1 VIVAICGTTGSL
13 IKFAPLLRRLHER
26 GSPALMMCTGQQ
38 IEQIP
43 ALLSDFG
50 VPQPDVW
57 LRRRAAHDL
66 QRSLEIPGWFAD
78 VLARFARSRRKVRSH
93 IRGSATRPMV
103 LVHGDTLTTIVGAF
117 MGRALRAPV
126 GHVEAGMRSRDWR
139 NPFPEEVIRRW
150 TAKVA
155 EVHYAPG
162 PIPLAHL
169 RDENARGEIVDTG
182 ENTIRDALELT
193 KAAAAAV
200 PSVELPSEPFGIVSL
215 HRFELLESRE
225 ALSGIISTLRIAS
238 RRTPLVFVDHPVTA
252 AAVESAGLQDAFD
265 ERFRRIPRQR
275 YFHFISLLRQ
285 SEFLVTDSG
294 GSQEECGYLGHP
306 CLVHRA
312 VTEHTTGL
320 DGSVLLS
327 GMDLG
332 TVRRFLAE
340 PQCWRRGPK
349 PLERSPTDAIV
360 AHLEERGFLPPAVG
374 GLPT

>member
-1 VIVAICGTTGSL
+1 MIVAICGTTGSL

-26 GSPALMMCTGQQ
+26 GTPALMMCTGQQ

-43 ALLSDFG
+43 TLLKDFG
-50 VPQPDVW
+50 VPQPNVW
-57 LRRRAAHDL
+57 LRRSMAHDL
-66 QRSLEIPGWFAD
+66 KRSAEIPGWFAD
-78 VLARFARSRRKVRSH
+78 VLARFARNRNKVRSDL
-93 IRGSATRPMV
+93 RGSATKPMV

-117 MGRALRAPV
+117 MGRALGAPV
-126 GHVEAGMRSRDWR
+126 GHIEAGMRSQDWR

-155 EVHYAPG
+155 RVHYAPG
-162 PIPLAHL
+162 PIPTAHL
-169 RDENARGEIVDTG
+169 RGEGVRGEIVDTG

-193 KAAAAAV
+193 KAAPPPPPV
-200 PSVELPSEPFGIVSL
+200 GLPSEPFGLVSL

-225 ALSGIISTLRIAS
+225 ALSGIISALQIAS
-238 RRTPLVFVDHPVTA
+238 RTMPLILIDHPVTA
-252 AAVESAGLQDAFD
+252 AAVESAGLQHAFD

-275 YFHFISLLRQ
+275 YFHFISLLRR

-327 GMDLG
+327 GMNLD
-332 TVRRFLAE
+332 TVRRFLTA
-340 PQCWRRGPK
+340 PQRWRRNPK
-349 PLERSPTDAIV
+349 PLDRSPTDAIV
-360 AHLEERGFLPPAVG
+360 AHLAERGFLPPATG
-374 GLPT
+374 